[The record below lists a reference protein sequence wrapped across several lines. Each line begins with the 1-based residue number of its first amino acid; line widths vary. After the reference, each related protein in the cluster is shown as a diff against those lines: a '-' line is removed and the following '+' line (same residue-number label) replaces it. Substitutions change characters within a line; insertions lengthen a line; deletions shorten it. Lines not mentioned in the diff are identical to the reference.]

1 MPHEDHGS
9 SHHHN
14 GGVNSHY
21 HLNGHAK
28 TNGNL
33 GVNGNATAYV
43 TKQFPKPEDKHST
56 ISR

>member
-28 TNGNL
+28 TNGNI
-33 GVNGNATAYV
+33 G
-43 TKQFPKPEDKHST
+43 K
-56 ISR
+56 